1 MCIRDS
7 PYNSSCVVAIADS
20 STIIATNTGSVLI
33 YMKVRVFQT
42 NILDYTTP
50 AQFSND
56 TNTFCTAVV
65 KVQSGN
71 CVSLSVKC
79 TFVSSVISCNRRP
92 FSPSIFTCS
101 VIICKVALVHYN
113 VCGEGSIQISVSIV
127 YLLCEPVEVS
137 GVCNLVC
144 TVVVC
149 LRLFIRRSAALV
161 STKAVD
167 VIVTVLCTCR

>member
-1 MCIRDS
+1 
-7 PYNSSCVVAIADS
+7 
-20 STIIATNTGSVLI
+20 
-33 YMKVRVFQT
+33 MKVRVFQT

-50 AQFSND
+50 AQISND

-65 KVQSGN
+65 KVQSRN

-79 TFVSSVISCNRRP
+79 TLVSSVISCNRRP

-101 VIICKVALVHYN
+101 VIICKVALVHHN

-127 YLLCEPVEVS
+127 YLLCKPVEVS
-137 GVCNLVC
+137 GVGNLIC
-144 TVVVC
+144 TIFFC
-149 LRLFIRRSAALV
+149 CRLIRRSTALV

-167 VIVTVLCTCR
+167 VIMTVLCTCR